1 MATPIN
7 LVPLLPVALA
17 TRLSLALIAVGLLVF
32 IVAGLAQR
40 WWRHP

>member
-1 MATPIN
+1 MAAPMD

-17 TRLSLALIAVGLLVF
+17 TRLSLALIATGLLMF
-32 IVAGLAQR
+32 ILAALSQQ

>member
-1 MATPIN
+1 MAAPID

-17 TRLSLALIAVGLLVF
+17 TRLSLALIASGLLVF
-32 IVAGLAQR
+32 MLAALSQR

>member
-1 MATPIN
+1 MD

-17 TRLSLALIAVGLLVF
+17 TRLSLALIATGLLMF
-32 IVAGLAQR
+32 ILAALSQQ

>member
-1 MATPIN
+1 MA

-17 TRLSLALIAVGLLVF
+17 TRLSLALIAIALLVF
-32 IVAGLAQR
+32 LLAALAQH